1 MSKNH
6 EYNLPIIN
14 IPLLQRDAYF
24 LLTLLLADEKIAE
37 FDNLLDITE
46 QHFEG
51 SVNQLLI
58 WLSTASRQML
68 ELTKSDIKNNDC
80 GKLWVHLD
88 SKPTELTFRK
98 ACSTVIHATEII
110 PYETIGEKSKD
121 LGDKRQFYKGRL
133 TVRGKNKKRVQ
144 KIELDGLKFIESVI
158 MLSRIFSNGNAH
170 ADKQN
175 HV

>member
-1 MSKNH
+1 MSKH
-6 EYNLPIIN
+6 HDYNLPVIN

-68 ELTKSDIKNNDC
+68 ELTRSDIKNNNC
-80 GKLWVHLD
+80 GKLWIHLD
-88 SKPTELTFRK
+88 SKPTELTFHK

-110 PYETIGEKSKD
+110 PYETTGRKSKN
-121 LGDKRQFYKGRL
+121 LGDRRQFYNGRL
-133 TVRGKNKKRVQ
+133 TIVGKNKKRVQ
-144 KIELDGLKFIESVI
+144 KIELDGQKFVESVM
-158 MLSRIFSNGNAH
+158 MLSRIFSKGSAH

>member
-6 EYNLPIIN
+6 ERNLPVIN

-24 LLTLLLADEKIAE
+24 LLTLLLADEKIAG

-68 ELTKSDIKNNDC
+68 ELTKSDIKNNNC
-80 GKLWVHLD
+80 GKLWIRLD
-88 SKPTELTFRK
+88 SNPTELTFHK
-98 ACSTVIHATEII
+98 ACSTVM
-110 PYETIGEKSKD
+110 PQ
-121 LGDKRQFYKGRL
+121 R
-133 TVRGKNKKRVQ
+133 
-144 KIELDGLKFIESVI
+144 
-158 MLSRIFSNGNAH
+158 
-170 ADKQN
+170 
-175 HV
+175 